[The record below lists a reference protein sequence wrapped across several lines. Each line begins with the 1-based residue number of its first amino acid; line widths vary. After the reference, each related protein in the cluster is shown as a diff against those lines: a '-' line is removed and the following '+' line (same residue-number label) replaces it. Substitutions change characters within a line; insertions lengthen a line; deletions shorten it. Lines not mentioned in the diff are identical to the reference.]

1 MSNPFTCC
9 LGLGCLNLEGD
20 MAVSQQKDFDAL
32 LANLAQDLGKPD
44 EAANQ
49 SEVRTPKSLELMSQK
64 SRARVQ

>member
-1 MSNPFTCC
+1 
-9 LGLGCLNLEGD
+9 